1 VPASVARQATVCAE
15 LLESK
20 FFKQRAS
27 AAELS
32 ERLLKMLPSLEQRF
46 KLLHGGTAEG
56 EAPR

>member
-32 ERLLKMLPSLEQRF
+32 ERLLKMLPSLE
-46 KLLHGGTAEG
+46 
-56 EAPR
+56 